1 MLGMHSTRYENFK
14 QHWRLSFPTADK
26 KTYSC
31 TLRQKE
37 LFLFVFPDEG
47 PDFTYLFSNCQ
58 QMLKNNFLS
67 NEYVLKTQLLRY
79 CVTAQGLVLVEK
91 VFYISCIFLIL
102 VSILFTY
109 LKKSYVKTTW
119 KREDN
124 KSGHLITCQ
133 YLYFCPLTLSIPI

>member
-1 MLGMHSTRYENFK
+1 MY
-14 QHWRLSFPTADK
+14 
-26 KTYSC
+26 

-91 VFYISCIFLIL
+91 VFLHFMYFSDSSKFSFH
-102 VSILFTY
+102 VSEKIICQDH
-109 LKKSYVKTTW
+109 LKK
-119 KREDN
+119 R
-124 KSGHLITCQ
+124 GQ
-133 YLYFCPLTLSIPI
+133 